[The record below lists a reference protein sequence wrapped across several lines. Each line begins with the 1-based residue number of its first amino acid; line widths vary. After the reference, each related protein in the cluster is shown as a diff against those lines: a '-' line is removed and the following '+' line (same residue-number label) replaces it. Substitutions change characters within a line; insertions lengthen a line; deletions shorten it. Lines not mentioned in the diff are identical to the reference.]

1 MEEVTVCTYNKV
13 LTEADRKRALIV
25 VNPQWI
31 LGQWLRPCQMYQ
43 LNIIITILISYRII
57 KLHIINLI
65 TSPSEVRNGH
75 PHGYSLQLNI

>member
-1 MEEVTVCTYNKV
+1 MEEVTVRTHHKV
-13 LTEADRKRALIV
+13 LTEADRKSALIV

-43 LNIIITILISYRII
+43 LNIIIIILISYQII

-65 TSPSEVRNGH
+65 TSPSEGRYGS
-75 PHGYSLQLNI
+75 PRGYYFQLNI